1 MRSDETDMK
10 SNIVEHS
17 PMEALSSR
25 EREILQLVGDGKT
38 SREIAERLSI
48 SSKTVDTYRSR
59 LMRKVNV
66 KNMAGL
72 IKFAI
77 YHDIIGLD

>member
-1 MRSDETDMK
+1 MK
-10 SNIVEHS
+10 SNNVEHN
-17 PMEALSSR
+17 PLEALSSR
-25 EREILQLVGDGKT
+25 EREILQLVTDGKN

-59 LMRKVNV
+59 LMRKINF

-77 YHDIIGLD
+77 LNGIIGLE

>member
-10 SNIVEHS
+10 SNNIEHS
-17 PMEALSSR
+17 LLEALSSR
-25 EREILQLVGDGKT
+25 EREILQLVADGKT
-38 SREIAERLSI
+38 SREIAESLDI

-59 LMRKVNV
+59 LMRKINV
-66 KNMAGL
+66 KNLAGL

-77 YHDIIGLD
+77 YHGIIGLK